1 MRRLYQFIKFCFYMT
16 VFVTVCGGV
25 GVYLVF
31 QHFSQDLPKLDSLKD
46 YSPPVISEV
55 FADDGTKVGE
65 FWQERRIVLEEDE
78 IPKLIEDAIVAS
90 EDDRFF
96 EHSGIDYL
104 GIIRAMF
111 ENLKAGQ
118 VVQGGSTITQQVVK
132 SFLLTKERTYERKIK
147 EAILAKRL
155 EDSFDKKQILY
166 LYLNQTYFG
175 NRAYGVEAASQN
187 YFRKKTKDLNIAEV
201 AMIAGL
207 AKAPTKF
214 SPITNFERAKERQE
228 YVIDRMYDVGFIT
241 EEQRDRSKKQK
252 LTIYKAPIDKE
263 YNLRYAP
270 WFVEEIRRILIEKYG
285 ETAPYT
291 HGFQIHTTL
300 DLKAQKAA
308 EDAIARGLNEIHE
321 RHGYFG
327 PIKHIS
333 AQEYESFNL
342 ENHRNLIL
350 ATQDPDLTYLLSEK
364 KIKEMTEEFT
374 PGKMYHGLVTA
385 VDGKTKTLSVR
396 LGNTKGTIIAPDF
409 GWARKYNP
417 HASGYNGAMYLQNP
431 VGTWKEGD
439 VVEVKIVDISKAK
452 NPKLYTVG
460 QTYFS
465 LEETPKVEGALFSYE
480 PQTGYVKAIVGG
492 KDYTKSEFNRAT
504 QATRQTGSVFKPF
517 LYTSALDKGY
527 SNDTS
532 IENSPLNVPDGP
544 GHFWKPKNYGGK
556 FGGPLSFRS
565 ALVASVNVVSA
576 RIILDVGTHY
586 VTGMLRKLGI
596 STPIAKVYSMSLG
609 ANDMKLMEVARAFGI
624 FPTGGILPDIIF
636 IKKMTDRFGSTIED
650 NKPKVVK
657 DFKSQIKEGDIRLGK
672 VSFNSDDPESI
683 ASQLNSGLWDAAQQ
697 WIKTDK
703 LTLTPNEQ
711 VILYGKY
718 IPEGYVVTPK
728 TAYNMLKIMID
739 IVRVGT
745 ATVINQLKRP
755 AGGKTG
761 TTNDHTDCWFVGF
774 VPDLVAGVWTGHDSI
789 STPVGAGEAGGK
801 AAAPIFLYYMEK
813 YLEGTPVKNFE
824 IPSDSI
830 LNQFEPPVDTS
841 PGSIDG
847 LLGPT
852 QGSGGADFF
861 IDDF

>member
-16 VFVTVCGGV
+16 VFVVGCGTVGI
-25 GVYLVF
+25 YLIF

-46 YSPPVISEV
+46 YSPPVVSEV
-55 FADDGTKVGE
+55 FAEDGTKVGE
-65 FWQERRIVLEEDE
+65 FWQERRLVLEEDE
-78 IPKLIEDAIVAS
+78 IPKLIEEAIISS

-96 EHSGIDYL
+96 EHSGIDYF
-104 GIIRAMF
+104 GILRAMI

-155 EDSFDKKQILY
+155 EDAFDKRQILY

-175 NRAYGVEAASQN
+175 NRAYGVEAAAEN
-187 YFRKKTKDLNIAEV
+187 YFHKKAKDLNIAEV

-207 AKAPTKF
+207 AKAPTRF
-214 SPITNFERAKERQE
+214 SPISNVQRAKERQE
-228 YVIDRMYDVGFIT
+228 YVIDRMYEEDFIT
-241 EEQRDRSKKQK
+241 EEQRDRAKKQK

-263 YNLRYAP
+263 YNLRHAP
-270 WFVEEIRRILIEKYG
+270 WFVEEIRRILVEKYG
-285 ETAPYT
+285 EMAPYT

-300 DLKAQKAA
+300 DLKAQRAA
-308 EDAIARGLNEIHE
+308 EDAIARGLMEIHK
-321 RHGYFG
+321 RHGYSG
-327 PIKHIS
+327 PVKHLS
-333 AQEYESFNL
+333 VQEYESFNA
-342 ENHRNLIL
+342 ENHKNLVL
-350 ATQDPDLTYLLSEK
+350 AAEDPDLTYLLSEEEIK
-364 KIKEMTEEFT
+364 KMKETLV
-374 PGKMYHGLVTA
+374 PGKMYQALITA
-385 VDGKTKTLSVR
+385 VDGKTRTLSVR
-396 LGNTKGTIIAPDF
+396 LGNTTGTIVAADF

-417 HASGYNGAMYLQNP
+417 HASGYNGVMYLQNP
-431 VGTWKEGD
+431 VGTWQEGD
-439 VVEVKIVDISKAK
+439 IVEVKLVDTSNTTNAK
-452 NPKLYTVG
+452 RYMAG

-517 LYTSALDKGY
+517 LYTAALDKGY
-527 SNDTS
+527 TTDTV

-544 GHFWKPKNYGGK
+544 GRFWKPKNYGGK
-556 FGGPLSFRS
+556 FGGPLTFRS

-586 VTGMLRKLGI
+586 VTGMLRKLGVT
-596 STPIAKVYSMSLG
+596 TPVAKVYSMSLG
-609 ANDMKLMEVARAFGI
+609 ANDMKIMEVARAFGI
-624 FPTGGILPDIIF
+624 FPNGGILPDLIF

-657 DFKSQIKEGDIRLGK
+657 DFREQIKEGSVPLGK

-683 ASQLNSGLWDAAQQ
+683 ASQLNSGLWDAAQP
-697 WIKTDK
+697 WNKTDK
-703 LTLTPNEQ
+703 LNLTPNEQ

-718 IPEGYVVTPK
+718 IPEGYAVNPK
-728 TAYNMLKIMID
+728 TAYTMLKIMID

-745 ATVINQLKRP
+745 AQVVNQLKRP

-774 VPDLVAGVWTGHDSI
+774 VPDLVAGVWTGHDSTT
-789 STPVGAGEAGGK
+789 TPVGAGEQGGR
-801 AAAPIFLYYMEK
+801 AAAPIFLYYMQK

-824 IPSDSI
+824 IPSDST

-841 PGSIDG
+841 PGNIDN
-847 LLGPT
+847 LLGPSP
-852 QGSGGADFF
+852 GSGGADFF